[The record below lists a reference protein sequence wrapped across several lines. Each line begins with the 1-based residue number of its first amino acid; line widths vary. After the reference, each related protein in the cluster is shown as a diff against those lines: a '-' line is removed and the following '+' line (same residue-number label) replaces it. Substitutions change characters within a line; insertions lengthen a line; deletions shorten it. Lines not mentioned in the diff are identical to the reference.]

1 MLIIGQAPVSDCRRR
16 LLVLKLSSNLVETLM
31 NGWLL

>member
-1 MLIIGQAPVSDCRRR
+1 MLIIGQAPVSDCRR